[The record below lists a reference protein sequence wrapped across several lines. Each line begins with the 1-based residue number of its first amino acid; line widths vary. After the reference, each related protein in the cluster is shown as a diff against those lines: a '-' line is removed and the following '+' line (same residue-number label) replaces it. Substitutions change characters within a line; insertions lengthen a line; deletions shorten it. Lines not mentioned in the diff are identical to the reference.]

1 MELTKFWTILSSN
14 GIILEVEQL
23 RQIERFAKELV
34 YWNEKVNLISRKDIN
49 NLLEKHILH
58 SLSILKFIDI
68 PRKAKC
74 LDLGTGGGLPGIPL
88 KIARPDISMLL
99 IDSISKKMKITNILA
114 QHTGLKNIEGVCCR
128 AEDFSKNKN
137 NWARF
142 DVVLS
147 RGVAKIGTIV
157 SWVKNL
163 VKQSGKIVLY
173 KGGNLSNEIQMA
185 KKMFPNLNVEE
196 KIINLIGYDEFG
208 KEQKKIVTCW
218 FQ

>member
-1 MELTKFWTILSSN
+1 MELTEFWTILSSN

-23 RQIERFAKELV
+23 RQIERFAKELI
-34 YWNEKVNLISRKDIN
+34 YWNEKVNLISRKDIE

-58 SLSILKFIDI
+58 SLSVLKLINI
-68 PRKAKC
+68 PRKARC
-74 LDLGTGGGLPGIPL
+74 LDVGTGGGLPGIPL
-88 KIARPDISMLL
+88 KIVRPDISMLL
-99 IDSISKKMKITNILA
+99 MDSIAKKMKITNMLA
-114 QHTGLKNIEGVCCR
+114 QHTGLKNIEVICCR

-163 VKQSGKIVLY
+163 VKQNGKIVLY
-173 KGGNLSNEIQMA
+173 KGGDLSYEIEMA

-196 KIINLIGYDEFG
+196 RIINLIGYDDFE